1 MPGFIPF
8 LSIAQILATLSSH
21 CCMTA
26 ACARQ
31 ISEIHIILIKDGG
44 SLQTF
49 GVGGEGGA
57 VLNPSVDHRLN
68 QCRLHVYILVH
79 YTICYCCAITNIKKL
94 RSKEFRNV
102 SDR

>member
-1 MPGFIPF
+1 
-8 LSIAQILATLSSH
+8 
-21 CCMTA
+21 MTA

-68 QCRLHVYILVH
+68 QCRLQ
-79 YTICYCCAITNIKKL
+79 CAHLSTLYNLLLL
-94 RSKEFRNV
+94 RNN
-102 SDR
+102 